1 MMATVDEEKSWE
13 NGQKEERV
21 WRGQF
26 AWNETYSLVMRR
38 VIHVEWEVA
47 TVCTASSVK
56 RNVAAGE
63 NILGCDVERSEVPA
77 KTTLVINEDRD
88 KGN

>member
-1 MMATVDEEKSWE
+1 MMAIDEEKSWE
-13 NGQKEERV
+13 SGQKEERV

-26 AWNETYSLVMRR
+26 AWNETYSLEMRR

-47 TVCTASSVK
+47 TVCTSSVK

-63 NILGCDVERSEVPA
+63 NIHGLMWNEV
-77 KTTLVINEDRD
+77 KFRL
-88 KGN
+88 KLL